1 MANTTN
7 MDFFNIGSPSKV
19 NRLHWEACMERTG
32 WYIFL
37 GSSVAC
43 FLGGIAFILTYR
55 ALLQLCQRMQDACCP
70 ETIERSSFKAN
81 NHPGGKPNFHV
92 DVIDSSF
99 QSRRVN
105 SPSQRSSYVNL
116 DEPGDF
122 HPENSIISNSYS
134 VLAVNP
140 PSLGTRIRNG
150 VSAFNQFGHI
160 FALRLVSYQWRTGR
174 AFIALSM
181 ILSLCSFGIYAFEA
195 TVWPGEVEKCGHK
208 GRRFR
213 TLDFLMNVFF
223 LIHFLVRLIAARD
236 ALVFWVDWFSIID
249 YLTVPPTLLG
259 FWIRRTWLGFRFVRA
274 FRLVNLSEVLH
285 NLNLIKS
292 ASSLRLCH
300 FCTMFMSIWLSGAG
314 MLLLLENTGDI
325 LHGKPYNVT
334 NPITYTNALYFTIVT
349 MSTVG
354 YGDITPQ
361 TVLGRVYISLFI
373 LIALATFASAI
384 PVIAEN
390 FFTVRKY
397 SGSYMKP
404 EGKSHIV
411 VCGEITT
418 DSVKTFLSDFL
429 HEDRQRSDVEVVF
442 VNPCMP
448 DLQLQS
454 ILRLHFSQV
463 KYFQGTVMNHV
474 DLQRVRMDEAD
485 ACLILASSMATDPD
499 QKDAANIMRVIAVKN
514 YACHVRVI
522 VQLLQT
528 QNKAHLFNSPYWNW
542 DAGDEIICF
551 SELKLGFLAQSCVA
565 PGFST
570 LLTNLFSMQSQ
581 RGLKE
586 ATQKY
591 QSRQLGKLGREQ
603 GDLHLEMDRR
613 RLTSALVQSSTD
625 IRNSLGNQT
634 LNPQTLHWSRKCPTF
649 LQNMFRIREHRIK
662 SKAQNP
668 IIRIT
673 ASSLPSP
680 ESPFDSRP
688 TSAARNYSKMQIDDD
703 WLVNYLRGLS
713 MEIYSARLS
722 PSFEGL
728 SFAEA
733 AVVCREKLD
742 LLLIAVVARVP
753 EQQRR
758 QAYEF
763 SRLSALGFEM
773 DGDYE
778 EEDEDEIY
786 GESDQEDSKQY
797 LAINPP
803 SNVNVYI
810 TGDTTAFFI
819 CDSQNNA
826 SRATFYCA
834 DCHGNHPHLLP
845 SLVKACGC
853 RPNRSGRRS
862 QLSPAAIRRWFTKR
876 DVDRSTNMM
885 EMAAETND
893 IVPLSGETQ
902 KRAEFSKCGTVE
914 ETGILHSDR
923 IERRRSD
930 PSGLKHKAASAASTL
945 DITGMYHYCYA
956 RTFEESLIPK
966 PTKNSSGWKHKK
978 LVNHILVCLLT
989 DEKKPLMGLHSFVM
1003 PLRASHYHANQLK
1016 TIVLLGNETYLR
1028 REWPSVENFPEVFC
1042 LPGSPL
1048 SRADLRSARIRWCSI
1063 CVVLGSA
1070 GHAHTEDP
1078 YLLDKEVILCSLNI
1092 RGMRFAPIS
1101 PAKTTG
1107 SCVPQRKFGYEIPM
1121 ITELTNDANIHYLDL
1136 DDFEAGCT
1144 QIPASLTAPFA
1155 RGIAFTSSVLDV
1167 LASTAYFDRNA
1178 MTLMR
1183 HLITGGVTP
1192 ALEQWLA
1199 EGGMLNMHERND
1211 KDGELESP
1219 VCNKDLRR
1227 SRYRFQS
1234 QIGLIE
1240 TRQRPRIAQLSV
1252 MDVKLRP
1259 NPLNVSTA
1267 FNLFGDLFC
1276 FAIRE
1281 RGILCLGVYRNS
1293 YLTKS
1298 DNDSNVPLLLK
1309 PSEYT
1314 ASRVKPQNRKC
1325 SKERRLSTS
1334 AQPIYH
1340 VIRKYSHQLNRETS
1354 VTMAA
1359 EIGLSAQNADQF
1371 ADYQTVLNRYV
1382 ITNPPNNFRLY
1393 SSDLIFCICPFEP
1406 ELC

>member
-1 MANTTN
+1 
-7 MDFFNIGSPSKV
+7 
-19 NRLHWEACMERTG
+19 
-32 WYIFL
+32 
-37 GSSVAC
+37 
-43 FLGGIAFILTYR
+43 
-55 ALLQLCQRMQDACCP
+55 
-70 ETIERSSFKAN
+70 
-81 NHPGGKPNFHV
+81 
-92 DVIDSSF
+92 
-99 QSRRVN
+99 
-105 SPSQRSSYVNL
+105 
-116 DEPGDF
+116 
-122 HPENSIISNSYS
+122 
-134 VLAVNP
+134 
-140 PSLGTRIRNG
+140 
-150 VSAFNQFGHI
+150 
-160 FALRLVSYQWRTGR
+160 
-174 AFIALSM
+174 
-181 ILSLCSFGIYAFEA
+181 
-195 TVWPGEVEKCGHK
+195 
-208 GRRFR
+208 
-213 TLDFLMNVFF
+213 MNVFF

-325 LHGKPYNVT
+325 FHGKPYNVT

-442 VNPCMP
+442 INPCMP

-454 ILRLHFSQV
+454 ILRLHFSRV
-463 KYFQGTVMNHV
+463 KYFQGTVMSHI

-485 ACLILASSMATDPD
+485 ACLILASSMATDVD

-528 QNKAHLFNSPYWNW
+528 QNKQVIIMQTNLKQSSCWETRHIFVENGQALENFPEVFCLPGSPLSRADLRAARIRWCSICVVLGSAGHAHTEDPYLLDKEVILCSLNIRGMRFAPISPAKASGSCVPQRKFGYEIPMITELTNDANIHYLDLDDFETGSAQIPASLTAPFARGIAFTSSVLDVLASTAYFDRNAMTLMRHLITGGVTPALEQWLAEGGMLNTHERSDKDGDVESSVRNKELRRSRYHFQSQIGLTETRQRPRVAQLSVMDTKLRPNPPNVSRAFTLFGDLFCFAIRERGILCLGVYRNSYLTKDDNDSNIPLLLRPNEYTASRVKPQNRKCSNERRLSTCAQPIDHVIRKYSHQLNRETNAAIAAEVELSVQNAEQSTEYQSAHLFNSPYWNW

-591 QSRQLGKLGREQ
+591 QNKQLSKLTREQ
-603 GDLHLEMDRR
+603 GDLHLETDKR
-613 RLTSALVQSSTD
+613 RLTSTLVQSSPV
-625 IRNSLGNQT
+625 IRNSLGNQI
-634 LNPQTLHWSRKCPTF
+634 LSPRTLHWTWKCPTF
-649 LQNMFRIREHRIK
+649 VHNMFRVREHRTSTK
-662 SKAQNP
+662 TKRP

-673 ASSLPSP
+673 AGSLPSP
-680 ESPFDSRP
+680 ESPFNSRP
-688 TSAARNYSKMQIDDD
+688 TSTTKNYSKMQIDDD

-753 EQQRR
+753 ERQRR

-763 SRLSALGFEM
+763 SRLSALGFEV

-778 EEDEDEIY
+778 EDDEDDIY

-826 SRATFYCA
+826 SRATIYCSE
-834 DCHGNHPHLLP
+834 CHGNHPHLLP
-845 SLVKACGC
+845 ALVKACGC
-853 RPNRSGRRS
+853 RPKRS
-862 QLSPAAIRRWFTKR
+862 
-876 DVDRSTNMM
+876 
-885 EMAAETND
+885 
-893 IVPLSGETQ
+893 
-902 KRAEFSKCGTVE
+902 
-914 ETGILHSDR
+914 
-923 IERRRSD
+923 
-930 PSGLKHKAASAASTL
+930 
-945 DITGMYHYCYA
+945 
-956 RTFEESLIPK
+956 
-966 PTKNSSGWKHKK
+966 
-978 LVNHILVCLLT
+978 
-989 DEKKPLMGLHSFVM
+989 
-1003 PLRASHYHANQLK
+1003 
-1016 TIVLLGNETYLR
+1016 
-1028 REWPSVENFPEVFC
+1028 
-1042 LPGSPL
+1042 
-1048 SRADLRSARIRWCSI
+1048 
-1063 CVVLGSA
+1063 
-1070 GHAHTEDP
+1070 
-1078 YLLDKEVILCSLNI
+1078 
-1092 RGMRFAPIS
+1092 
-1101 PAKTTG
+1101 
-1107 SCVPQRKFGYEIPM
+1107 
-1121 ITELTNDANIHYLDL
+1121 
-1136 DDFEAGCT
+1136 
-1144 QIPASLTAPFA
+1144 
-1155 RGIAFTSSVLDV
+1155 
-1167 LASTAYFDRNA
+1167 
-1178 MTLMR
+1178 
-1183 HLITGGVTP
+1183 
-1192 ALEQWLA
+1192 
-1199 EGGMLNMHERND
+1199 
-1211 KDGELESP
+1211 
-1219 VCNKDLRR
+1219 
-1227 SRYRFQS
+1227 
-1234 QIGLIE
+1234 
-1240 TRQRPRIAQLSV
+1240 
-1252 MDVKLRP
+1252 
-1259 NPLNVSTA
+1259 
-1267 FNLFGDLFC
+1267 
-1276 FAIRE
+1276 
-1281 RGILCLGVYRNS
+1281 
-1293 YLTKS
+1293 
-1298 DNDSNVPLLLK
+1298 
-1309 PSEYT
+1309 
-1314 ASRVKPQNRKC
+1314 
-1325 SKERRLSTS
+1325 
-1334 AQPIYH
+1334 
-1340 VIRKYSHQLNRETS
+1340 
-1354 VTMAA
+1354 
-1359 EIGLSAQNADQF
+1359 
-1371 ADYQTVLNRYV
+1371 
-1382 ITNPPNNFRLY
+1382 
-1393 SSDLIFCICPFEP
+1393 
-1406 ELC
+1406 

>member
-1 MANTTN
+1 MANITN
-7 MDFFNIGSPSKV
+7 ADFFKTSSLSKIT
-19 NRLHWEACMERTG
+19 RLHWEACMERTG

-55 ALLQLCQRMQDACCP
+55 AVLQLCQRMQNICCP
-70 ETIERSSFKAN
+70 ETIGRSAFKTN
-81 NHPGGKPNFHV
+81 NALSHKSKFYM
-92 DVIDSSF
+92 DVIDSSA
-99 QSRRVN
+99 QARRIN

-122 HPENSIISNSYS
+122 KTQNSIVSKSYS
-134 VLAVNP
+134 LLAVSP
-140 PSLGTRIRNG
+140 PSFGTRLRNG
-150 VSAFNQFGHI
+150 VSAFSQFGHM

-195 TVWPGEVEKCGHK
+195 TMWPGEVEKCGHK

-213 TLDFLMNVFF
+213 TLDFFMNVFF

-325 LHGKPYNVT
+325 FHGKPYNVT
-334 NPITYTNALYFTIVT
+334 KPITYTNALYFTIVT

-442 VNPCMP
+442 INPCMP

-454 ILRLHFSQV
+454 ILRLHFSRA
-463 KYFQGTVMNHV
+463 KYFQGTVMNHI

-485 ACLILASSMATDPD
+485 ACLILASSMATDAD

-591 QSRQLGKLGREQ
+591 QNRQMSKLAREES
-603 GDLHLEMDRR
+603 DLHLQTDRR
-613 RLTSALVQSSTD
+613 RLTSTVFQSSTD
-625 IRNSLGNQT
+625 IRNSLGNPT
-634 LNPQTLHWSRKCPTF
+634 LNPQTLHWTRKCPAF
-649 LQNMFRIREHRIK
+649 LQNMFRVREQRTK
-662 SKAQNP
+662 TKAKRP
-668 IIRIT
+668 VIRIT
-673 ASSLPSP
+673 ASSVPSP

-688 TSAARNYSKMQIDDD
+688 TSAIKNCSKVQIDDD

-753 EQQRR
+753 ERQKR
-758 QAYEF
+758 QAHEF

-778 EEDEDEIY
+778 EDDEDEIY
-786 GESDQEDSKQY
+786 DECDQEDSKQY

-826 SRATFYCA
+826 SRATIYCS

-845 SLVKACGC
+845 SLVKACAC
-853 RPNRSGRRS
+853 RPKRSGRRS

-876 DVDRSTNMM
+876 DVDRPSNLI
-885 EMAAETND
+885 EMAPETED
-893 IVPLSGETQ
+893 LVPSSSGPEKQ
-902 KRAEFSKCGTVE
+902 VDFSKLEIVE
-914 ETGILHSDR
+914 GTGILCSDR
-923 IERRRSD
+923 IERRHSD
-930 PSGLKHKAASAASTL
+930 PSGLKHKTASFTSTL

-956 RTFEESLIPK
+956 RTFEESLIPN
-966 PTKNSSGWKHKK
+966 PTKNSSGWKQKR

-989 DEKKPLMGLHSFVM
+989 DEKKPLLGLHSFVM

-1048 SRADLRSARIRWCSI
+1048 SRADLRAARIRWCSI

-1092 RGMRFAPIS
+1092 RGMRFAPVN
-1101 PAKTTG
+1101 PAKASG
-1107 SCVPQRKFGYEIPM
+1107 SCMPQRKFGYEIPM
-1121 ITELTNDANIHYLDL
+1121 ITELMNDANIHYLDL
-1136 DDFEAGCT
+1136 DEFESGSA
-1144 QIPASLTAPFA
+1144 QIPASLTVPFA

-1211 KDGELESP
+1211 KEGDLESP
-1219 VCNKDLRR
+1219 INNKELRR

-1234 QIGLIE
+1234 QIGLTE

-1252 MDVKLRP
+1252 MDAKLRP

-1267 FNLFGDLFC
+1267 FTRFGDLFC

-1293 YLTKS
+1293 YLAKEE
-1298 DNDSNVPLLLK
+1298 NDSSIPLLLR

-1325 SKERRLSTS
+1325 SNERRLSTS
-1334 AQPIYH
+1334 AQPIDH

-1354 VTMAA
+1354 VAMTADV
-1359 EIGLSAQNADQF
+1359 GLCAQNTEQST
-1371 ADYQTVLNRYV
+1371 YHQTVLNRYV

-1406 ELC
+1406 EPY